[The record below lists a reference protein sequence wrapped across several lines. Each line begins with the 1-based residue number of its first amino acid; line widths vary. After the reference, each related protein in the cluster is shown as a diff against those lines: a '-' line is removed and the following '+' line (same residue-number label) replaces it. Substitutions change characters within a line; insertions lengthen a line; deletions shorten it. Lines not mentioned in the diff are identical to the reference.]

1 MLKVKDSGQFKKDYK
16 RCVKR
21 GLNMNLLKSVVATL
35 AIPTTLPIKNQ
46 DHDLKGNYKGFKE
59 CHIAP
64 NWLLI
69 YRYKG
74 EYLELSRTG
83 THSDLFD
90 EQGAIKIFA
99 NVIRKILKDCEDEG
113 KKVTQVELANVLGI
127 SRQAFTNKLTRDSF
141 FIDDVVKIANY
152 LGMQV
157 ILKGSNEYVIEK
169 ED

>member
-1 MLKVKDSGQFKKDYK
+1 MKGQLVYYLKFCKLGSERLVSFYFSKFSNLEIFKDRISQEPVKEGKFFTDKD
-16 RCVKR
+16 
-21 GLNMNLLKSVVATL
+21 
-35 AIPTTLPIKNQ
+35 
-46 DHDLKGNYKGFKE
+46 
-59 CHIAP
+59 
-64 NWLLI
+64 LLI
-69 YRYKG
+69 VDCVRGYEDFSVLTYDDFCEIFFNWG
-74 EYLELSRTG
+74 
-83 THSDLFD
+83 
-90 EQGAIKIFA
+90 QGAIKIFT

-157 ILKGSNEYVIEK
+157 VLKGKSEYVIEK